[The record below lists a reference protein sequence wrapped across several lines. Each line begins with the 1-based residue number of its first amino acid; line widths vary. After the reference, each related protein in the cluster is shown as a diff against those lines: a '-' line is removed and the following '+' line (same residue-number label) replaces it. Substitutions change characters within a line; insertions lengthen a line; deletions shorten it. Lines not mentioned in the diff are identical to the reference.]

1 MDGSNESQE
10 QDLRRCD
17 VLVVGGGY
25 AGLNAAR
32 CMVRRGV
39 DVIVAEARDRVGG
52 RVWTEQTESG
62 AVVDHGGQWVGPGQ
76 RHLLALADEFGART
90 FPTYS
95 TGEAVELR
103 AGERYR
109 YGGLIPTSD
118 PKSAADSVEALFELD
133 LAARQVPLD
142 APHQAPDADS
152 LDAQTLGSYLVDH
165 VPSASARQLIATATK
180 AIFGAEPAE
189 LSLLFALFY
198 LHSGGGFMNLARTT
212 GGAQEL
218 RFVGGAQQFAIALA
232 AELGDRVVLSSPV
245 VALEHGPDGVV
256 ATVQSGRVP
265 SRHIAAQRAIVAMPP
280 VLAAQLRWS
289 PPLPAAREQLAMR
302 APMGAVTKI
311 HAVYERPFWRDEG
324 LNGQLVADE
333 GAVRSTFDDSPE
345 DGAHGVLVG
354 FIAGHECRLL
364 ADAGPAVRRQ
374 MALHDLQ
381 RAFGDAAAAPVEVI
395 EQHWPA
401 EPYTRGGP
409 IAVFS
414 PGALSSVG
422 HALRAPVGPLH
433 WAGTETALEWCGYID
448 GALSS
453 GERAADEVLAALGR

>member
-1 MDGSNESQE
+1 MDGSQE

-17 VLVVGGGY
+17 VVVVGGGY
-25 AGLNAAR
+25 SGLNAAR
-32 CMVRRGV
+32 YLRRGGV

-62 AVVDHGGQWVGPGQ
+62 ALVDHGGQWVGPGQ

-90 FPTYS
+90 FATYS
-95 TGEAVELR
+95 VGEAVELR

-118 PKSAADSVEALFELD
+118 PKAAADGVEALFELD

-142 APHQAPDADS
+142 APYQAPDAVA
-152 LDAQTLGSYLVDH
+152 LDEQTLGSYLVDH

-189 LSLLFALFY
+189 LSLLFTLFY
-198 LHSGGGFMNLARTT
+198 LHSGGGFTNLARTT

-218 RFVGGAQQFAIALA
+218 RFVGGAQQFALAMA
-232 AELGDRVVLSSPV
+232 AELGDRVLLSSPV
-245 VALEHGPDGVV
+245 VAVEHGPDGVV
-256 ATVQSGRVP
+256 ATTP
-265 SRHIAAQRAIVAMPP
+265 SLRIAARRAIVAMAP
-280 VLAAQLRWS
+280 VLGAQVRWT
-289 PPLPAAREQLAMR
+289 PALPAARDQLAMR

-311 HAVYERPFWRDEG
+311 HAVYERPFWRDDG
-324 LNGQLVADE
+324 LSGQSVSDD

-345 DGAHGVLVG
+345 DASHGVLVG

-364 ADAGPAVRRQ
+364 SDAGPAARRQ
-374 MALHDLQ
+374 AALHDLQ
-381 RAFGDAAAAPVEVI
+381 RAFGQAAAEPLEVI

-409 IAVFS
+409 VTVFS

-422 HALRAPVGPLH
+422 HALRAPVGPVH
-433 WAGTETALEWCGYID
+433 WAGTETAFEWCGYID

-453 GERAADEVLAALGR
+453 GERAAGEVLAALGR